1 MPGNTSLCNV
11 KINNENQNHDQNQ
24 NQNQINCYNSIIN
37 NK

>member
-1 MPGNTSLCNV
+1 MSGNTSLCNV

>member
-1 MPGNTSLCNV
+1 MSGNTSLCNV
-11 KINNENQNHDQNQ
+11 KINNENQNQDQNQ